1 MSRYVI
7 FSFYRFVDI
16 NNKISLKHE
25 IENFLLKY
33 SIKGTVLIADEGI
46 NGSLAGLD
54 DELNS
59 LIKYIKSKLKIKTI
73 NLKINE
79 INFIP
84 FNRLKIR
91 LKKEIVSLGQGDLN
105 VKKGKAKIIRP
116 DEWDKTILDED
127 FKIIDTRNMFEIE
140 IGSFKNSINPN
151 TKSFREFPSKFE
163 KLNIDK
169 KSKIAMFCTGGIRCE
184 KASIFLK
191 KNGFKNVYQLDGGI
205 INYLNYIKQKNIKN
219 SGWRGD
225 CFVFDGR
232 VTINKSLE
240 KGKYIQCYGCRR
252 PIRKKDTKSKNYKKG
267 IHCPYCVSERT
278 EIQKKRS
285 ADRQKQIENKLTK
298 LN

>member
-16 NNKISLKHE
+16 NNKISLKHQ
-25 IENFLLKY
+25 IEKFLLKY
-33 SIKGTVLIADEGI
+33 NIKGTVLIADEGI

-59 LIKYIKSKLKIKTI
+59 LIKYIKSKLKVKKI

-105 VKKGKAKIIRP
+105 VKKTRAKIIHP
-116 DEWDKTILDED
+116 DEWDKTISDED

-151 TKSFREFPSKFE
+151 TKSFREFPSKFK

-191 KNGFKNVYQLDGGI
+191 NNGFKNVYQLDGGI
-205 INYLNYIKQKNIKN
+205 INYLNHIRQKNIKN
-219 SGWRGD
+219 SGWWGD

-232 VTINKSLE
+232 VTINKKLK
-240 KGKYIQCYGCRR
+240 KGEYIQCYGCRR
-252 PIRKKDTKSKNYKKG
+252 PIRKKDTKSKKYKKG
-267 IHCPYCVSERT
+267 VHCPYCISERS
-278 EIQKKRS
+278 EIQKQRS
-285 ADRQKQIENKLTK
+285 TDRQKQIENKLNK
-298 LN
+298 FN